1 MPPRSASVVNPALL
15 DVLGLKCEAGI
26 HLVLE
31 VLLRLVGGFCSFSV
45 PGVPVESVVRKIM
58 LIFAFINDVHRS
70 RYEVGAHLLQEIL
83 GHLVMCYGH
92 EALIV
97 SKVIH
102 EVPCSRRHPRE
113 VLLSLSGD
121 EKQESSH

>member
-1 MPPRSASVVNPALL
+1 MPSRSASVVKPALL
-15 DVLGLKCEAGI
+15 DVLGLKCEARI

-31 VLLRLVGGFCSFSV
+31 VLRLVGGFCSFSV

-70 RYEVGAHLLQEIL
+70 RYEAGAHLLQEIL